1 MLKLLFQVD
10 ITRYLLKDMN
20 DIETL
25 NMWINVTSIDYLR
38 MMCIKEDNSIDI
50 PLSLKGQLLEC
61 LRYSKSILGLY
72 HIDCEA
78 YSNWLFMLLEVVYL
92 EIFNARCVE
101 KQKDCKFRQ
110 LLHQLDSLFI
120 RVDTNTFVNIG

>member
-1 MLKLLFQVD
+1 
-10 ITRYLLKDMN
+10 MN

-25 NMWINVTSIDYLR
+25 NMWINITSIDYLR
-38 MMCIKEDNSIDI
+38 MMCIREDNSIDI

-61 LRYSKSILGLY
+61 LRYSKSILDLY
-72 HIDCEA
+72 HIGSES
-78 YSNWLFMLLEVVYL
+78 YSNWLLMLLDVVYL
-92 EIFNARCVE
+92 EVFNSRCVKVE

-120 RVDTNTFVNIG
+120 RVDSSAFVSIG